1 MSRFFLLLLIALIS
15 APAALAQ
22 DRDYSFYE
30 FYIGYAHQR
39 SYNNANHFDRGGRA
53 TFAGATVNFA
63 NERTGNNGFTAEFNQ
78 NVHRN
83 VGIVTSFTA
92 TFDDTAYADV
102 NSGRLFNA
110 SVQRYDLM
118 IGPRFNWRNRV
129 VTPFA
134 HALAGI
140 SHMRANFDD
149 ALSPRKKADTA
160 FAMALGAGLD
170 IHAGDHIDI
179 RPIMVDYVPSW
190 FNGKRQDNFR
200 AGAGIKIK

>member
-1 MSRFFLLLLIALIS
+1 MARFSLLLLIALIS

-22 DRDYSFYE
+22 NRDYSFYE

-39 SYNNANHFDRGGRA
+39 SYNNADHFDRGGRA
-53 TFAGATVNFA
+53 TSNGAAVNFA
-63 NERTGNNGFTAEFNQ
+63 NERVRSNGFTAEFNQ

-83 VGIVTSFTA
+83 VGIVTSFTGTYNDA
-92 TFDDTAYADV
+92 GYVDL
-102 NSGRLFNA
+102 NSGRLFDA

-118 IGPRFNWRNRV
+118 IGPRFNYRTRA

-140 SHMRANFDD
+140 SHMRADFDSP
-149 ALSPRKKADTA
+149 LSPRKKADTA
-160 FAMALGAGLD
+160 FAMALGGGLD

-200 AGAGIKIK
+200 AGAGIKIR